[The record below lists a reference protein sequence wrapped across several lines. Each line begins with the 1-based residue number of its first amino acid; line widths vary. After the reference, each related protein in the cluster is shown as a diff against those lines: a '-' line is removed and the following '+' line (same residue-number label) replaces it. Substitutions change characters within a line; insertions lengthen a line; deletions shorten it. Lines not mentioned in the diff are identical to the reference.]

1 MKQGKLSFSRLAVLV
16 VLLIMLSAAA
26 GWFLANGQHGLL
38 PLVAVLLL
46 FVVWK
51 LVGVYRKFIKNLNFI
66 FHAVR
71 NNDYS
76 FRFATRGSNSRFS
89 VVNYSLNSIKEVLD
103 DAKL

>member
-16 VLLIMLSAAA
+16 VLLIILSAAA

-38 PLVAVLLL
+38 PLVSVLLL

-51 LVGVYRKFIKNLNFI
+51 LVGVYLKFIKNLNFI

-76 FRFATRGSNSRFS
+76 FRFAPRGGNSRF
-89 VVNYSLNSIKEVLD
+89 
-103 DAKL
+103 